1 MPSENELCGWLLDIY
16 PDPELGV
23 VMWLLD
29 QDGVRR
35 HRLYQPFPT
44 AFYAHGTS
52 AELRELWR
60 YLQSLPLALQLS
72 RVEKQDLFV
81 DQPLAVLKIVTPT
94 PIAQEKLFRRLKK
107 VFPDLTYYD
116 ADVPIDLRYAAQTGI
131 FPLARCL
138 VQASPEGEIQAL
150 ETQDSPWNID
160 VPLVPL
166 QVMSLVPDSNPDH
179 REPTSLRVHLNGKE
193 YIFSFKEERAL
204 LVKLRALLLQYD
216 PDLLLTVWGD
226 NWLIDKL
233 CQLMEKYQVSL
244 PLNREVGRQIES
256 RDERYYHSYGG
267 VIYRGPQARL
277 FGRIHISTE
286 NTVMYHDYGLEG
298 VFEMARVTSLRIQT
312 AARVSPGTGISSMQI
327 LTALRQGV
335 LVPWHKQQVEWS
347 KSAYK
352 LLQADRGG
360 MVFQPTVGLHTNVGE
375 IDFISMYP
383 SIMEHFNISPETIGK
398 KGVNSTFVPELEL
411 TIDQDQ
417 RGLVPD
423 TLQPLLEK
431 RISIK
436 QALAGMNPRDARY
449 RPYKA
454 QSSAHKWLLVTC
466 FGYLGYKNA
475 RFGRIEAHEAVT
487 AYGREALLRAKE
499 AAEELGFRVLHMYV
513 DGLWVQK
520 EGADQIPDF
529 HALLERILDATGLPV
544 SLEGIYR
551 WIAFLSSRPD
561 PRVPVAN
568 RYFGLF
574 QNGVWKVRGI
584 ELRRSDTPKW
594 IKKVQQEILDLLSAA
609 SQAAELVEQLPRVHT
624 LLQTRL
630 SELRQGMIPLAE
642 LLVSQKLSR
651 PLEEYKVPSPAAR
664 AAAQLARIEKFLTPG
679 QYVRFLLTR
688 GDPGVF
694 AWDLTEKPDPESI
707 DTDRYAELLCRAAFT
722 LLQPLGV
729 KEQTLRWWM
738 FANAGYGAPP
748 GFLPED
754 CSQEMPLL
762 DDPSWYCFDRYQLS
776 QSPRLSSRVDLEGN
790 HLDLMPSSPYNLPA
804 EKLSLSR

>member
-1 MPSENELCGWLLDIY
+1 MPSENELRGWLLDIY

-23 VMWLLD
+23 VFWMLD
-29 QDGVRR
+29 QDGIRR

-44 AFYAHGTS
+44 PFYVHGTS
-52 AELRELWR
+52 AELRALWR
-60 YLQSLPLALQLS
+60 HLQSLPLQLQLS

-81 DQPLAVLKIVTPT
+81 NQPLTVLKILTPT
-94 PIAQEKLFRRLKK
+94 PSAQEKLFSHLKRA
-107 VFPDLTYYD
+107 FPDLVYYD
-116 ADVPIDLRYAAQTGI
+116 ADIPIDIRYAAQTGV

-138 VQASPEGEIQAL
+138 VQVTQEGEIQAL
-150 ETQDSPWNID
+150 ETLDSPWSID
-160 VPLVPL
+160 APLVPL

-179 REPTSLRVHLNGKE
+179 REPTSLKVHQGGKG
-193 YIFSFKEERAL
+193 YSFSFREERGL
-204 LVKLRALLLQYD
+204 LVKLRALLLRYD

-233 CQLMEKYQVSL
+233 YQLMEKHQVSL
-244 PLNREVGRQIES
+244 PLNREGGRQVE
-256 RDERYYHSYGG
+256 RREERYYHSYGG

-335 LVPWHKQQVEWS
+335 LVPWHKQQVEWP
-347 KSAYK
+347 KSAYR
-352 LLQADRGG
+352 LLQSDRGG
-360 MVFQPTVGLHTNVGE
+360 MVYQPTIGLHANVAE

-398 KGVNSTFVPELEL
+398 KGVNSTFVPELAL
-411 TIDQDQ
+411 TIDQNQ

-431 RISIK
+431 RIRIK
-436 QALAGMNPRDARY
+436 QALAGMNPRDTRY
-449 RPYKA
+449 RSYKA

-487 AYGREALLRAKE
+487 AYGREALLQAKE
-499 AAEELGFRVLHMYV
+499 ASEELGFQVLHMYV

-520 EGADQIPDF
+520 EGADEISDF
-529 HALLERILDATGLPV
+529 QPLLERILDRTGLPV

-568 RYFGLF
+568 RYFGIF
-574 QNGVWKVRGI
+574 QNGAWKVRGI

-594 IKKVQQEILDLLSAA
+594 IKKVQEEILELLATA
-609 SQAAELVEQLPRVHT
+609 TQAEELVRQLPRVHT

-630 SELRQGMIPLAE
+630 SELRQGKIPPVE

-664 AAAQLARIEKFLTPG
+664 AAAQLARIGKYLTPG
-679 QYVRFLLTR
+679 QRVRFLFMR

-694 AWDLTEKPDPESI
+694 AWDLAEKPDPGSI

-738 FANAGYGAPP
+738 FTNAGYGAPP
-748 GFLPED
+748 GFLPAS
-754 CSQEMPLL
+754 CSQETPLL
-762 DDPSWYCFDRYQLS
+762 
-776 QSPRLSSRVDLEGN
+776 EE
-790 HLDLMPSSPYNLPA
+790 PA
-804 EKLSLSR
+804 WLAANRESALSLNSNPSLNDSMSTILT

>member
-1 MPSENELCGWLLDIY
+1 MPNKNEIKGWLLDIY

-23 VMWLLD
+23 VIWLLD
-29 QDGVRR
+29 QDGIRR
-35 HRLYQPFPT
+35 HRLHQPFPT
-44 AFYAHGTS
+44 PFYVHGPRS
-52 AELRELWR
+52 ELRSLWGHLR
-60 YLQSLPLALQLS
+60 SLPLPLDLS

-81 DQPLAVLKIVTPT
+81 DQPLAVLKIVAQTP
-94 PIAQEKLFRRLKK
+94 PDQEKLFSHLKK
-107 VFPDLTYYD
+107 AFPDLVYYD
-116 ADVPIDLRYAAQTGI
+116 ADIPLDIRYAAQTGV
-131 FPLARCL
+131 FPLARCR
-138 VQASPEGEIQAL
+138 VQVSEDGKIQAL
-150 ETQDSPWNID
+150 ETLDSPWNID
-160 VPLVPL
+160 VPPVPL
-166 QVMSLVPDSNPDH
+166 QVMSLAPDANPEH
-179 REPTSLRVHLNGKE
+179 KEPTRLKIHLEDQE
-193 YIFSFKEERAL
+193 YSFSFREERSL
-204 LVKLRALLLQYD
+204 LVKLRALLLHHD

-226 NWLIDKL
+226 NWLMDKL
-233 CQLMEKYQVSL
+233 YQLMEDHHISL
-244 PLNREVGRQIES
+244 PLNRESSRQAE
-256 RDERYYHSYGG
+256 RREERYYHSYGG
-267 VIYRGPQARL
+267 VIYRGPQVRL

-298 VFEMARVTSLRIQT
+298 VFEMSRVTGLRLQT

-347 KSAYK
+347 KSAYN

-360 MVFQPTVGLHTNVGE
+360 MVFQPTIGLHANVAE

-398 KGVNSTFVPELEL
+398 ESLNSTFVPELEL
-411 TIDQDQ
+411 SIDQDQ

-431 RISIK
+431 RIRLK
-436 QALAGMNPRDARY
+436 QALAGMNPKDARFRSY
-449 RPYKA
+449 QA

-520 EGADQIPDF
+520 EGAAEIADF
-529 HALLERILDATGLPV
+529 QPLLEKILDRTGLPI

-574 QNGVWKVRGI
+574 KNGEWKVRGI
-584 ELRRSDTPKW
+584 ELRRSDTPRW
-594 IKKVQQEILDLLSAA
+594 IKKVQKEMLELLAKA
-609 SQAAELVEQLPRVHT
+609 PQARLLPDQLPHVHN
-624 LLQTRL
+624 LLQARL
-630 SELRQGMIPLAE
+630 NDLRQGRIPLVE

-651 PLEEYKVPSPAAR
+651 PLEEYRVLSPPAR
-664 AAAQLARIEKFLTPG
+664 AAAQLAEIGKHLTPG
-679 QYVRFLLTR
+679 QHVRFLLTR

-694 AWDLTEKPDPESI
+694 AWDLAEKVEPGTI
-707 DTDRYAELLCRAAFT
+707 DIDRYAELLCRAALT

-729 KEQTLRWWM
+729 QEQTLRWWM
-738 FANAGYGAPP
+738 FTNAGYGAPP
-748 GFLPED
+748 GFLPD
-754 CSQEMPLL
+754 FCSQETPLL
-762 DDPSWYCFDRYQLS
+762 KGPSWILADLE
-776 QSPRLSSRVDLEGN
+776 PALVPSSRSAPGQ
-790 HLDLMPSSPYNLPA
+790 SS
-804 EKLSLSR
+804 

>member
-1 MPSENELCGWLLDIY
+1 MPFKNEIRGWLLDIY
-16 PDPELGV
+16 PDPDQGV
-23 VMWLLD
+23 VLWLLD

-35 HRLYQPFPT
+35 HRLHQPFPT
-44 AFYAHGTS
+44 SFYAHGSS
-52 AELRELWR
+52 AELRDLWR
-60 YLQSLPLALQLS
+60 HLQSLPLQLQLS
-72 RVEKQDLFV
+72 RAEKQDLFV
-81 DQPLAVLKIVTPT
+81 DHPLAVLKIVTPT
-94 PIAQEKLFRRLKK
+94 PSDQEKLFSHLKQA
-107 VFPDLTYYD
+107 FPDLTYYD
-116 ADVPIDLRYAAQTGI
+116 ADIPIDIRYAAQTGA

-138 VQASPEGEIQAL
+138 VQVSPEGEIQSL
-150 ETQDSPWNID
+150 ETLDSPWSLD
-160 VPLVPL
+160 TPPVPL

-179 REPTSLRVHLNGKE
+179 REPANLKVQLGGKG
-193 YIFSFKEERAL
+193 YSFSFREERRL
-204 LVKLRALLLQYD
+204 LVKLRALLIRHD

-233 CQLMEKYQVSL
+233 YQLMEKYPVSL
-244 PLNREVGRQIES
+244 PLNRESSRQVE
-256 RDERYYHSYGG
+256 RREERYYHSYGG

-286 NTVMYHDYGLEG
+286 NTVMFHDYGLEG

-347 KSAYK
+347 KSAYR

-360 MVFQPTVGLHTNVGE
+360 LVFQPTIGLHANVAE

-398 KGVNSTFVPELEL
+398 KGLNSTYVPELEL

-431 RISIK
+431 RIRIK
-436 QALAGMNPRDARY
+436 QALASMNPRDARY
-449 RPYKA
+449 RTYQA

-520 EGADQIPDF
+520 EGADQLSDF
-529 HALLERILDATGLPV
+529 QPLLEEILDRTGLPV

-574 QNGVWKVRGI
+574 KNGGWKVRGI
-584 ELRRSDTPKW
+584 ELRRSDTPQW
-594 IKKVQQEILDLLSAA
+594 IKKVQREILELLAA
-609 SQAAELVEQLPRVHT
+609 APQAGQLMKQLPQVHT
-624 LLQTRL
+624 LIQTRL
-630 SELRQGMIPLAE
+630 RELRQGKIPLEE

-664 AAAQLARIEKFLTPG
+664 AAAQLAGIGKHLTPG
-679 QYVRFLLTR
+679 QRVRFLFTR

-694 AWDLTEKPDPESI
+694 AWDLAEKPEAESI
-707 DTDRYAELLCRAAFT
+707 DVDRYAELLCRAAFT

-738 FANAGYGAPP
+738 FTNAGYGAPP
-748 GFLPED
+748 GFLPASR
-754 CSQEMPLL
+754 SQETPLL
-762 DDPSWYCFDRYQLS
+762 KGPAWLLTDREPALSAYERPS
-776 QSPRLSSRVDLEGN
+776 LEG
-790 HLDLMPSSPYNLPA
+790 
-804 EKLSLSR
+804 

>member
-1 MPSENELCGWLLDIY
+1 MPSANEIRGWLLDIY
-16 PDPELGV
+16 PDPEQGV
-23 VMWLLD
+23 VLWLLD
-29 QDGVRR
+29 QDGARR
-35 HRLYQPFPT
+35 HRLHQPFPT
-44 AFYAHGTS
+44 TFYVHGPGP
-52 AELRELWR
+52 ALRALWSH
-60 YLQSLPLALQLS
+60 LQSLSLPPQLS
-72 RVEKQDLFV
+72 RAERQDLFA
-81 DQPLAVLKIVTPT
+81 DQPLVVLQIITRTPLE
-94 PIAQEKLFRRLKK
+94 QEKLFSHLKQA
-107 VFPDLTYYD
+107 FPDLAYYD
-116 ADVPIDLRYAAQTGI
+116 ADIPIDLRYAAQTGV
-131 FPLARCL
+131 FPLARCR
-138 VQASPEGEIQAL
+138 VQASEDGEIQDL
-150 ETQDSPWNID
+150 ETLDSPWGID
-160 VPLVPL
+160 APPVPL
-166 QVMSLVPDSNPDH
+166 QVMSLVPDTNPDH
-179 REPTSLRVHLNGKE
+179 KEPTSIKVHLKSKI
-193 YIFSFKEERAL
+193 YSFSFQDERAL
-204 LVKLRALLLQYD
+204 LVKLRALLLRHD

-233 CQLMEKYQVSL
+233 YQLMEKHHISL
-244 PLNREVGRQIES
+244 PLNRESGRQVE
-256 RDERYYHSYGG
+256 RRAERYYHSYGG

-347 KSAYK
+347 KSAYN

-360 MVFQPTVGLHTNVGE
+360 MVYQPSIGLHANVAE

-398 KGVNSTFVPELEL
+398 SSQNSTFVPELEL
-411 TIDQDQ
+411 TIDQGQ

-431 RISIK
+431 RIRIK
-436 QALAGMNPRDARY
+436 QALAGMSPKDARY
-449 RPYKA
+449 RPYRA

-520 EGADQIPDF
+520 EGADAIADF
-529 HALLERILDATGLPV
+529 QPLLEEILDRTGLPI

-574 QNGVWKVRGI
+574 QNGAWKVRGI
-584 ELRRSDTPKW
+584 ELRRSDTPRWVKR
-594 IKKVQQEILDLLSAA
+594 VQKEILDLLGEAP
-609 SQAAELVEQLPRVHT
+609 QAGELIGQLPHVHA

-630 SELRQGMIPLAE
+630 RELREGKIPLAE

-651 PLEEYKVPSPAAR
+651 PLDEYRVPSPAAR
-664 AAAQLARIEKFLTPG
+664 AAAQLYKIGKHLIPG
-679 QYVRFLLTR
+679 QYVRFLFTR
-688 GDPGVF
+688 GYPGVF
-694 AWDLTEKPDPESI
+694 AWDLAERLEAGSI
-707 DTDRYAELLCRAAFT
+707 DAELLCRAAFT

-738 FANAGYGAPP
+738 FTNAGYGAPP
-748 GFLPED
+748 GFLPELR
-754 CSQEMPLL
+754 SQETPLL
-762 DDPSWYCFDRYQLS
+762 EDPSWLLWGIEPVLPIHQGPS
-776 QSPRLSSRVDLEGN
+776 QADPGQR
-790 HLDLMPSSPYNLPA
+790 P
-804 EKLSLSR
+804 

>member
-1 MPSENELCGWLLDIY
+1 MPSANEILGWLLDIY
-16 PDPELGV
+16 PDPEQGV
-23 VMWLLD
+23 VLWLLD
-29 QDGVRR
+29 QDGTRR
-35 HRLYQPFPT
+35 HRLHQAFPT
-44 AFYAHGTS
+44 TFYVHGPGP
-52 AELRELWR
+52 ALRALWR
-60 YLQSLPLALQLS
+60 HLQSLPLPPQLS
-72 RVEKQDLFV
+72 RTERQDLFV
-81 DQPLAVLKIVTPT
+81 DQPLAVLQIVTRT
-94 PIAQEKLFRRLKK
+94 PLEQEKLFSHLKQA
-107 VFPDLTYYD
+107 FPDLAYYD
-116 ADVPIDLRYAAQTGI
+116 ADIPIDLRYAAQTGV
-131 FPLARCL
+131 FPLARCR
-138 VQASPEGEIQAL
+138 VQASEDGEIQAL
-150 ETQDSPWNID
+150 ETLDSPWGID
-160 VPLVPL
+160 APPVPL
-166 QVMSLVPDSNPDH
+166 QVMSLVPDANPDH
-179 REPTSLRVHLNGKE
+179 EEPTSIKVHLKSKA
-193 YIFSFKEERAL
+193 YSFPFQDERGL
-204 LVKLRALLLQYD
+204 LVKLRALLLRHD

-233 CQLMEKYQVSL
+233 YQLMDKHHISL
-244 PLNREVGRQIES
+244 PLNRESSRQVE
-256 RDERYYHSYGG
+256 RRAERYYHSYGG

-347 KSAYK
+347 KSAYN

-360 MVFQPTVGLHTNVGE
+360 MVYQPTIGLHANVAE

-398 KGVNSTFVPELEL
+398 SSQNSTFVPELEL
-411 TIDQDQ
+411 TIDQGQ

-431 RISIK
+431 RIRIK
-436 QALAGMNPRDARY
+436 EALAGMSPRDARY
-449 RPYKA
+449 RLYKA

-520 EGADQIPDF
+520 EDAVAIADFQP
-529 HALLERILDATGLPV
+529 LLEKILDRTGLPI
-544 SLEGIYR
+544 SLEGIYH

-574 QNGVWKVRGI
+574 QNGTWKVRGI

-594 IKKVQQEILDLLSAA
+594 VKRVQREILDLLGEAP
-609 SQAAELVEQLPRVHT
+609 QAGELIGKLPGVHA

-630 SELRQGMIPLAE
+630 EELREGKIPLPE

-651 PLEEYKVPSPAAR
+651 PLDEYRVPSPAAR
-664 AAAQLARIEKFLTPG
+664 AAAQLAEIGKHLTPG
-679 QYVRFLLTR
+679 QHVRFLFTR
-688 GDPGVF
+688 GHPGVF
-694 AWDLTEKPDPESI
+694 AWDLVKKPQAGSI

-738 FANAGYGAPP
+738 FTNAGYGAPP
-748 GFLPED
+748 GFLPELR
-754 CSQEMPLL
+754 SQETPLL
-762 DDPSWYCFDRYQLS
+762 EDPGWLS
-776 QSPRLSSRVDLEGN
+776 RGIEPILPIRQCPIRVDPGQSP
-790 HLDLMPSSPYNLPA
+790 
-804 EKLSLSR
+804 

>member
-1 MPSENELCGWLLDIY
+1 MPSNNEIQGWLLDIY
-16 PDPELGV
+16 PDRQQGV
-23 VMWLLD
+23 VVWLLD

-35 HRLYQPFPT
+35 HRLHQPFPT
-44 AFYAHGTS
+44 SFYVHGS
-52 AELRELWR
+52 GSELRSLWTHLR
-60 YLQSLPLALQLS
+60 SLKLPLELS
-72 RVEKQDLFV
+72 RAEKQDLFI
-81 DQPLAVLKIVTPT
+81 DHPLAVLQIVTPT
-94 PIAQEKLFRRLKK
+94 PSAQEELFSHLKK
-107 VFPDLTYYD
+107 AFPNLVYYD
-116 ADVPIDLRYAAQTGI
+116 ADIPLDIRYAAQTGV
-131 FPLARCL
+131 FPLARCRI
-138 VQASPEGEIQAL
+138 QATEEGEIQSL
-150 ETQDSPWNID
+150 ETLDSPWSID
-160 VPLVPL
+160 IPPAPL
-166 QVMSLVPDSNPDH
+166 QVMSLAPDSNPDH
-179 REPTSLRVHLNGKE
+179 QEPTSLKVDLEGKG
-193 YIFSFKEERAL
+193 YSFSFKEERSL
-204 LVKLRALLLQYD
+204 LVKLRALLLGHD

-226 NWLIDKL
+226 NWLMDKL
-233 CQLMEKYQVSL
+233 YQLMEKHQIAL
-244 PLNREVGRQIES
+244 PLNREGSRQAE
-256 RDERYYHSYGG
+256 RREERYYHSYGG
-267 VIYRGPQARL
+267 VIYRGPQVRL

-298 VFEMARVTSLRIQT
+298 VFEMSRVTGLRIQT

-347 KSAYK
+347 KSAYT

-360 MVFQPTVGLHTNVGE
+360 MVFQPTIGLHANVAE

-398 KGVNSTFVPELEL
+398 KGLNSTFVPELEL

-431 RISIK
+431 RIRLK
-436 QALAGMNPRDARY
+436 QALAGMSPKDSRF
-449 RPYKA
+449 RPYQA
-454 QSSAHKWLLVTC
+454 RSSAHKWLLVTC

-520 EGADQIPDF
+520 EGADEIADF
-529 HALLERILDATGLPV
+529 QPLLEQILDRTGLPI

-561 PRVPVAN
+561 SRVPVAN

-574 QNGVWKVRGI
+574 KNGVWKVRGI
-584 ELRRSDTPKW
+584 ELRRSDTPRW
-594 IKKVQQEILDLLSAA
+594 IKTVQREMLDVLAAAPQAGQLLD
-609 SQAAELVEQLPRVHT
+609 QLPGLHA

-630 SELRQGMIPLAE
+630 SDLRQGRIPLTE
-642 LLVSQKLSR
+642 LLVSQKISR
-651 PLEEYKVPSPAAR
+651 PLEEYRVPSPAAR
-664 AAAQLARIEKFLTPG
+664 AAAQLAEIGKHLTPG
-679 QYVRFLLTR
+679 QHVRFLLTR
-688 GDPGVF
+688 GHPGVL
-694 AWDLTEKPDPESI
+694 AWDLAEKVPPGAI

-729 KEQTLRWWM
+729 QEQTLRWWM
-738 FANAGYGAPP
+738 FANAGYGAAP
-748 GFLPED
+748 GFLPNS
-754 CSQEMPLL
+754 CSQETPLL
-762 DDPSWYCFDRYQLS
+762 KGPAWLISDLDPALLS
-776 QSPRLSSRVDLEGN
+776 CSQPISGQSS
-790 HLDLMPSSPYNLPA
+790 
-804 EKLSLSR
+804 

>member
-1 MPSENELCGWLLDIY
+1 MPSENEIRGWLLDIY

-23 VMWLLD
+23 ILWLLD

-44 AFYAHGTS
+44 SFYVHGPGS
-52 AELRELWR
+52 ELRALWR
-60 YLQSLPLALQLS
+60 HLRSLPLQLQLS
-72 RVEKQDLFV
+72 RAEKQDLFV
-81 DQPLAVLKIVTPT
+81 DQPLAVLKIVSPT
-94 PIAQEKLFRRLKK
+94 PSDQEKLFSHLKQA
-107 VFPDLTYYD
+107 FPDLTYYD
-116 ADVPIDLRYAAQTGI
+116 ADIPIDIRYAAQTGV

-138 VQASPEGEIQAL
+138 VQATQEGEIQTL
-150 ETQDSPWNID
+150 ETLDSPWSID
-160 VPLVPL
+160 APPVPL
-166 QVMSLVPDSNPDH
+166 QVMSLVPDSNPGH
-179 REPTSLRVHLNGKE
+179 KEPTRLKVHLKGSR
-193 YIFSFKEERAL
+193 YSFSFKEERSL
-204 LVKLRALLLQYD
+204 LVKLRALLLRHD

-233 CQLMEKYQVSL
+233 YQLMEKHHISL
-244 PLNREVGRQIES
+244 PLNRESGRQVE
-256 RDERYYHSYGG
+256 RRKERYYHSYGG
-267 VIYRGPQARL
+267 VVYRGPQARL

-347 KSAYK
+347 KSAYN

-360 MVFQPTVGLHTNVGE
+360 MVFQPTIGLHTNVAE

-398 KGVNSTFVPELEL
+398 KGLNSTFVPELEL

-431 RISIK
+431 RIRIK
-436 QALAGMNPRDARY
+436 QALAVMNPRDARY

-513 DGLWVQK
+513 DGLWVKK
-520 EGADQIPDF
+520 EGADQVSDF
-529 HALLERILDATGLPV
+529 QPLLEKILDRTGLPI

-594 IKKVQQEILDLLSAA
+594 IKKVQREILDLLAEA
-609 SQAAELVEQLPRVHT
+609 SQAGELIGQLPLVHA

-630 SELRQGMIPLAE
+630 RELRQGMIPLAE

-651 PLEEYKVPSPAAR
+651 PLEEYRVPSPAAR
-664 AAAQLARIEKFLTPG
+664 AAAQLARVGKHLIPG
-679 QYVRFLLTR
+679 QHVRFLFTR

-694 AWDLTEKPDPESI
+694 AWDLAEKPAVGSI
-707 DTDRYAELLCRAAFT
+707 DLDRYAELLCRAVFT

-738 FANAGYGAPP
+738 FTNAGYGAPP
-748 GFLPED
+748 GFLPSF
-754 CSQEMPLL
+754 CSQETPLL
-762 DDPSWYCFDRYQLS
+762 KDPVWLIAGLESALS
-776 QSPRLSSRVDLEGN
+776 PHSRSFPG
-790 HLDLMPSSPYNLPA
+790 
-804 EKLSLSR
+804 